1 VRRGEV
7 YAVALN
13 KAKALA
19 SAQRHLQKNNID
31 RALRDLVAVVKDDP
45 KDLRTRQKI
54 AELLARQGRH
64 PEAMKEFTVVAETYA
79 HGGFYPKAAAIYKQ
93 MLRIEP
99 DEMSHHLALG
109 EIYQQ
114 LAHLSDA
121 MDHFNIVAAHYEE
134 KGTTKDRVKIYKKLS
149 AILPDSLEY
158 AEKLANICL
167 QDADPQAAFEVWRQ
181 LAKRIASRGSSEAL
195 LAAYEGMH
203 RFHSDDLELTRKV
216 ADLYLDRGQPKK
228 ALEKL
233 QEAFKVD
240 PQDTETLNLLADAF
254 VDLGQKDKAV
264 AILRE
269 LARIYE
275 SVGFEDYKNQVFD
288 RIAEL
293 DPEGGSELQ
302 TEGNRVLVT
311 DHAVV
316 AALSLKE
323 PEALEEA
330 AQRAVYEVEVF
341 REYGMADRALS
352 AAEKG
357 IVQFPGCFQLQRAL
371 VSLSLLGEDADRA
384 KVGLNS
390 MYEIAMDKGDYRL
403 ARDSLSRVVELD
415 AEDEAAVERLQ
426 AFEEAMGEYVG
437 EPEPLGE
444 DSELLDISPEALEA
458 ADAEED
464 IADLDSA
471 SLSVVTGEAT
481 DFAIPSVNLDEEAF
495 EELDTNLFQQLR
507 GEFDEEGPTVGGD
520 EPAPT
525 ALADA
530 EEPAED
536 ADAAEEDDS
545 SDFGDFEFDDEELQ
559 RLADEMSAESDADD
573 EPAEEAALEPA
584 ADSVTDPDDEVGT
597 GSGFDLSDLFDLD
610 DLDDLD
616 ESAPSAFH
624 LGKSY
629 YDSGAYADAVIE
641 FKQAVTSGEEVHRA
655 QELMGMA
662 QRRLHD
668 FKAAVGTFRQLLGSD
683 PDDSELVLRVLYE
696 LAVTYEAVGK
706 PRPAT
711 TLYKK
716 IMAVSPE
723 FRDGEAARRLEQ
735 LGG

>member
-1 VRRGEV
+1 VCRGEV
-7 YAVALN
+7 YAVVLN

-45 KDLRTRQKI
+45 KDLRTRQKV

-64 PEAMKEFTVVAETYA
+64 PEAMKEFSVVAETYA

-181 LAKRIASRGSSEAL
+181 LAKRIASRGSSDAL

-240 PQDTETLNLLADAF
+240 SQDTETLNLLADAF
-254 VDLGQKDKAV
+254 VDLGQQDKAV

-293 DPEGGSELQ
+293 DPEEGSGLRS
-302 TEGNRVLVT
+302 EGNN
-311 DHAVV
+311 VV
-316 AALSLKE
+316 VSEHRIVAGLGLRE
-323 PEALEEA
+323 PETLDEG
-330 AQRAVYEVEVF
+330 AQRAVYEVEIF
-341 REYGMADRALS
+341 REYGLSERALS

-357 IVQFPGCFQLQRAL
+357 IAQFSGCFALHRAL
-371 VSLSLLGEDADRA
+371 VSLALGGEDIDRA
-384 KVGLNS
+384 KAGLTS
-390 MYEIAMDKGDYRL
+390 MYEIGMDKGDYRL
-403 ARDSLSRVVELD
+403 ARDSLGRVVELD
-415 AEDEAAVERLQ
+415 AEDEAAVEKLQ
-426 AFEEAMGEYVG
+426 AFEDAMGEYVG
-437 EPEPLGE
+437 EPDPLGE
-444 DSELLDISPEALEA
+444 DSELLDVSPEALEA
-458 ADAEED
+458 D
-464 IADLDSA
+464 DLDDLDPA
-471 SLSVVTGEAT
+471 ALSVVTGEAT
-481 DFAIPSVNLDEEAF
+481 DFAIPSVTLDDAAF
-495 EELDTNLFQQLR
+495 EEIDTNLFEQLR
-507 GEFDEEGPTVGGD
+507 GEFDQEDEAAGPTEA
-520 EPAPT
+520 EPAP
-525 ALADA
+525 L
-530 EEPAED
+530 
-536 ADAAEEDDS
+536 DAAEAPSEDSDAAVDADDA

-559 RLADEMSAESDADD
+559 RLADEMGADSGAAEDPAD
-573 EPAEEAALEPA
+573 EPVPEPA
-584 ADSVTDPDDEVGT
+584 AAKEQEPSDEVGT

-610 DLDDLD
+610 DLEDLD
-616 ESAPSAFH
+616 EAAPSAFH
-624 LGKSY
+624 LGRSY

-641 FKQAVTSGEEVHRA
+641 FKQAIKGNEEVHRA
-655 QELMGMA
+655 QELLGMA

-668 FKAAVGTFRQLLGSD
+668 FKAAVGTFRELLRSD
-683 PDDSELVLRVLYE
+683 PNDAELVLRVLYE

-706 PRPAT
+706 PKPAT

-723 FRDGEAARRLEQ
+723 FRDGDAARRLEQ